1 MTASRGLRVAVAGAT
16 GALGGEVLEVLG
28 ERDFPVRELVAFAG
42 EDSEAGGADFLGD
55 PVEIAAD
62 AAALRGADV
71 LFLCAPH
78 APSLDLVRTALR
90 ESVPCFDLSGALAG
104 SGDVPLLAADLGP
117 DPAALRSPVVA
128 APAGPAL
135 AWSLVLAPL
144 AREVG
149 LVRVIGTGLEG
160 ASAGGRRGIESLSAE
175 TIALFN
181 QQELPEPTVFPQPVA
196 FDCLPG
202 LGDVDERGITRH
214 ERDVSRDL
222 HRLLGDSLRIA
233 VTTVRVPIF
242 TGAAASLAIET
253 GRELAPEA
261 AVALL
266 AKAPGLEAWADEL
279 PGPPTRAAAGRDCVL
294 FGRVRRDP
302 SAERGLLLWLAA
314 DALRL
319 AAVNGVR
326 LAEARF
332 RAE

>member
-1 MTASRGLRVAVAGAT
+1 MSASRGLRVAVAGAT
-16 GALGGEVLEVLG
+16 GALGSEVLAVLG
-28 ERDFPVRELVAFAG
+28 ERDFPVREVVAFG
-42 EDSEAGGADFLGD
+42 SEESDASDAEFLGE
-55 PVEIAAD
+55 PVEIARD
-62 AAALRGADV
+62 AAALRRADV
-71 LFLCAPH
+71 LFLCAPPG
-78 APSLDLVRTALR
+78 PSLDLVRVALR
-90 ESVPCFDLSGALAG
+90 ESVPCLDLSGALAG
-104 SGDVPLLAADLGP
+104 SSDVPLLAADLGL
-117 DPAALRSPVVA
+117 DATALHSPVVA

-149 LVRVIGTGLEG
+149 LVRVVGTGLES

-181 QQELPEPTVFPQPVA
+181 QQDVPEPTVFPQPIA
-196 FDCLPG
+196 FDCIPG
-202 LGDVDERGITRH
+202 LGDVDENGITRH
-214 ERDVSRDL
+214 ERDVTRDL
-222 HRLLGDSLRIA
+222 HRLLGEGVRIA
-233 VTTVRVPIF
+233 VTTVRVPVF
-242 TGAAASLAIET
+242 AGAAASLSIET
-253 GRELAPEA
+253 ERAIAPGS

-279 PGPPTRAAAGRDCVL
+279 PGPPTRAVAGRDCVL

-319 AAVNGVR
+319 AALNGVR

-332 RAE
+332 RAG